1 MSSFNI
7 NRPTRR
13 SWLDWQKDLSALA
26 GVRDVS
32 KDDMIHRMEQ
42 TLLAKDP
49 VRYADA
55 YAAAEASEGRHRE
68 QFPNDPTET

>member
-7 NRPTRR
+7 NKPQRR
-13 SWLDWQKDLSALA
+13 SWNDWQKDLQALS

-32 KDDMIHRMEQ
+32 KDDMIHKMEQ
-42 TLLAKDP
+42 TLLSKDP

-55 YAAAEASEGRHRE
+55 YAAAECADGLARERNPREISE
-68 QFPNDPTET
+68 